1 MKRIGLNDC
10 YGESGK
16 PDELYEKYGLSA
28 RHVAEKVREVV
39 KRKK

>member
-1 MKRIGLNDC
+1 MEDR

-28 RHVAEKVREVV
+28 NKVAEKV
-39 KRKK
+39 KKFVNGK